1 MRFTA
6 RALATVLLLAS
17 APVAAQGWSEYRNTE
32 EGFLVNMP
40 GEPRAETIRYTTE
53 SGASVPAR
61 LFFAAEG
68 MNRYTM
74 TVVNLSSSAV
84 DDDGAKAMAYE
95 AAMLRQRGRIRFENP
110 TTLDGVYG
118 HQLSMIEPDGRR
130 VLIQLYYYNHKL
142 YIAEGNTAPGQ
153 FEAAL
158 FQTSVAMIHPDGR
171 IGNLTPEARERGAA
185 QGKTARQ

>member
-1 MRFTA
+1 MRWSA
-6 RALATVLLLAS
+6 RVLAAVLLFAS
-17 APVAAQGWSEYRNTE
+17 APVLAQGWSEYRNTE

-74 TVVNLSSSAV
+74 TVVNLSTSVV
-84 DDDGAKAMAYE
+84 DDDGTKAMAYE

-110 TTLDGVYG
+110 TTLDGVFG

-130 VLIQLYYYNHKL
+130 VLIQLYYYNHRL
-142 YIAEGNTAPGQ
+142 YIAEGNTAPGE

-171 IGNLTPEARERGAA
+171 IVNLTREAREREAAEKAAA
-185 QGKTARQ
+185 Q

>member
-1 MRFTA
+1 MRSIA
-6 RALATVLLLAS
+6 RVLAAVLLVAS
-17 APVAAQGWSEYRNTE
+17 APVLAQGWSEYRNTE

-74 TVVNLSSSAV
+74 TVVNLLSSAV
-84 DDDGAKAMAYE
+84 DDDGTKAMAYE

-110 TTLDGVYG
+110 TTLDGVFG

-142 YIAEGNTAPGQ
+142 YIAEGNTAPGE

-171 IGNLTPEARERGAA
+171 IVNLTREAREREAAEKAAA
-185 QGKTARQ
+185 Q

>member
-1 MRFTA
+1 MRSIA
-6 RALATVLLLAS
+6 RILATVLLLAS
-17 APVAAQGWSEYRNTE
+17 APVFAQGWSEYRNTE

-68 MNRYTM
+68 INRYTM
-74 TVVNLSSSAV
+74 TVVNLTSSAV
-84 DDDGAKAMAYE
+84 DDDGTKAMAHE

-142 YIAEGNTAPGQ
+142 YIAEGNTAPDA

-171 IGNLTPEARERGAA
+171 IVNLTREAREREAA
-185 QGKTARQ
+185 AGKAP

>member
-1 MRFTA
+1 MRLTEGM
-6 RALATVLLLAS
+6 LATVLLLAS
-17 APVAAQGWSEYRNTE
+17 APVFAQVWSEYRNTE

-53 SGASVPAR
+53 NGASVPAR
-61 LFFAAEG
+61 LFFASEG
-68 MNRYTM
+68 ANRYTM

-84 DDDGAKAMAYE
+84 DDDGTKAMAYE
-95 AAMLRQRGRIRFENP
+95 AAMLRQRGRVRFENP

-142 YIAEGNTAPGQ
+142 YIAEGNTAPDA

-158 FQTSVAMIHPDGR
+158 FQTSVQMIHPDGR
-171 IGNLTPEARERGAA
+171 VVNLNREAREREAA
-185 QGKTARQ
+185 EGKAP

>member
-1 MRFTA
+1 MRRIA
-6 RALATVLLLAS
+6 GVLSALFVLAS
-17 APVAAQGWSEYRNTE
+17 APVSAQGWAEYRNTE

-40 GEPRAETIRYTTE
+40 GEPRSETIRYTTQ

-74 TVVNLSSSAV
+74 TVVHLSSSHV
-84 DDDGAKAMAYE
+84 DDDGTKAMAYE
-95 AAMLRQRGRIRFENP
+95 AALLRQRGRVRFEEP
-110 TTLDGVYG
+110 STLDGIFG
-118 HQLSMIEPDGRR
+118 HQLSIVEPDGRR

-142 YIAEGNTAPGQ
+142 YIAEGNTTPDS

-171 IGNLTPEARERGAA
+171 VVNLTREAREREAA
-185 QGKTARQ
+185 EGKVPPQ

>member
-1 MRFTA
+1 MRSVAGLFA
-6 RALATVLLLAS
+6 VLVALAATPVL
-17 APVAAQGWSEYRNTE
+17 AQGWAEYRNPE

-40 GEPRAETIRYTTE
+40 GEVRAETIRYTTQ

-61 LFFAAEG
+61 LFFAAER

-74 TVVNLSSSAV
+74 LVVNLSSSAV
-84 DDDGAKAMAYE
+84 DDDGTKAMAYE
-95 AAMLRQRGRIRFENP
+95 AALLRARGQVRFDAP
-110 TTLDGVYG
+110 SQLDGVRG

-142 YIAEGNTAPGQ
+142 YIAEGNTAPGE

-171 IGNLTPEARERGAA
+171 VVNLNREAREREAA
-185 QGKTARQ
+185 QGKAPQ

>member
-1 MRFTA
+1 MRLTA
-6 RALATVLLLAS
+6 GVLATVLLLAS
-17 APVAAQGWSEYRNTE
+17 APVLAQGWSEYRNTE

-61 LFFAAEG
+61 LFFASEG

-74 TVVNLSSSAV
+74 TVVHLSSSAI

-130 VLIQLYYYNHKL
+130 VLIQLYYYNQKL
-142 YIAEGNTAPGQ
+142 YVAEGNTAPDS

-171 IGNLTPEARERGAA
+171 IVNLTREAREREAA
-185 QGKTARQ
+185 QKAAP

>member
-1 MRFTA
+1 MRLAA
-6 RALATVLLLAS
+6 RVLATVLLFAS
-17 APVAAQGWSEYRNTE
+17 APVFAQGWSEYRNTE

-68 MNRYTM
+68 TNRYTM
-74 TVVNLSSSAV
+74 TVANLSSSAV
-84 DDDGAKAMAYE
+84 DDDGAKAMAHE
-95 AAMLRQRGRIRFENP
+95 AAMLRQRGRIRFDAPSE
-110 TTLDGVYG
+110 LDGVHG
-118 HQLSMIEPDGRR
+118 HQLSFIEPDGRR

-142 YIAEGNTAPGQ
+142 YIAEGNTAPDA

-171 IGNLTPEARERGAA
+171 VVNLNREAREREAA
-185 QGKTARQ
+185 QGKAP